1 MQNEQDLLKMEVV
14 FMEKESYLENNTKE
28 GKNNSDVIFVGIK
41 CINLRK
47 PCITIRIRD
56 CINNKDVEVDILRT
70 NMTPAVVDKVI
81 SENNG
86 VSIDPEATCKYLL
99 DNYNHELMNGAP
111 NVSRWHTDLGW
122 KLQDDNMVFYG
133 NEAISK
139 ESSVG
144 SSYDGSID
152 IKPMGNINTISK
164 MISNNI
170 HSEVWSPLE
179 AIIAFGVGSTVLAY
193 ANIKWKMSFN
203 NIILHLLGGSTT
215 GKTTALNLFSG
226 LGSNPNSKHGFA
238 INYASTEGSIIKRIG
253 QNNGYPVS
261 VDEISAGNRK
271 SYESFVYTIG
281 NGEEKDRLKPG
292 GVGLQ
297 ESVTFQTVVL
307 SSGEVS
313 LLKKC
318 SKNEGLRA
326 RCIEFSNISWTSS
339 KEQSNAI
346 KACMKNNYGLVTPAI
361 AKELITNDGSW
372 RERLSF
378 WQKEVESKI
387 SEDKILI
394 SIGSRVADYVALFA
408 TSAEIANDVLGI
420 NLDVDRIFKF
430 CYEYIIIANAEEAN
444 IGSRAYEAIIE
455 FISLNK
461 EKFADATF
469 YGGARSFYDDITL
482 DVNYSGFF
490 YEATRKK
497 TIGEYVYDTV
507 YVFRMGILENVLAD
521 AGFADAKV
529 VLHKLKENGY
539 LKTNAKKDKSYRSY
553 YTINGS
559 SQPCHALYFRD
570 ESMSGRKFD

>member
-1 MQNEQDLLKMEVV
+1 
-14 FMEKESYLENNTKE
+14 
-28 GKNNSDVIFVGIK
+28 
-41 CINLRK
+41 
-47 PCITIRIRD
+47 
-56 CINNKDVEVDILRT
+56 
-70 NMTPAVVDKVI
+70 
-81 SENNG
+81 
-86 VSIDPEATCKYLL
+86 
-99 DNYNHELMNGAP
+99 
-111 NVSRWHTDLGW
+111 
-122 KLQDDNMVFYG
+122 
-133 NEAISK
+133 
-139 ESSVG
+139 
-144 SSYDGSID
+144 
-152 IKPMGNINTISK
+152 
-164 MISNNI
+164 
-170 HSEVWSPLE
+170 
-179 AIIAFGVGSTVLAY
+179 
-193 ANIKWKMSFN
+193 
-203 NIILHLLGGSTT
+203 
-215 GKTTALNLFSG
+215 
-226 LGSNPNSKHGFA
+226 
-238 INYASTEGSIIKRIG
+238 
-253 QNNGYPVS
+253 
-261 VDEISAGNRK
+261 
-271 SYESFVYTIG
+271 
-281 NGEEKDRLKPG
+281 
-292 GVGLQ
+292 
-297 ESVTFQTVVL
+297 
-307 SSGEVS
+307 
-313 LLKKC
+313 
-318 SKNEGLRA
+318 
-326 RCIEFSNISWTSS
+326 
-339 KEQSNAI
+339 
-346 KACMKNNYGLVTPAI
+346 MKNNYGLVTPAI